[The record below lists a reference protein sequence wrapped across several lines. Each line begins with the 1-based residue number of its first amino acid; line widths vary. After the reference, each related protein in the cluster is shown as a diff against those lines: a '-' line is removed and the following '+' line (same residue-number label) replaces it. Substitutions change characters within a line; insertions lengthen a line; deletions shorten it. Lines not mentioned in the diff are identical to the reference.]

1 MINLLNIT
9 LKILV
14 YDYSNIGSSLV
25 VNIFHK
31 GIIS

>member
-25 VNIFHK
+25 VHIFHK